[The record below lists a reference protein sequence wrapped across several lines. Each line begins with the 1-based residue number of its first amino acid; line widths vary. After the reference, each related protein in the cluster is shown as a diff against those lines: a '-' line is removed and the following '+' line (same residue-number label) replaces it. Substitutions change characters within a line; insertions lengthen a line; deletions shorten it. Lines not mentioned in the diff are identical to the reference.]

1 MDKKDPFKWGCNW
14 LFYYLEEQLR
24 VIEQLIEKKDLR
36 KYHLIKLL
44 EMDPFL
50 SKSKSFIKDEFKLSE
65 YLLRVTIDRLQ
76 EDCCEFGITEEFKNY

>member
-1 MDKKDPFKWGCNW
+1 M
-14 LFYYLEEQLR
+14 
-24 VIEQLIEKKDLR
+24 IEQLIEKKDLR

-65 YLLRVTIDRLQ
+65 YLLRVTMIDFKKIAVNLGLQ
-76 EDCCEFGITEEFKNY
+76 KNSKLLKTIALFL

>member
-1 MDKKDPFKWGCNW
+1 M
-14 LFYYLEEQLR
+14 
-24 VIEQLIEKKDLR
+24 IEQLIEKKDLR

-65 YLLRVTIDRLQ
+65 YLLRVTIDRLI
-76 EDCCEFGITEEFKNY
+76 DFKKIAVNLGLQKNSKLLKTIALFL